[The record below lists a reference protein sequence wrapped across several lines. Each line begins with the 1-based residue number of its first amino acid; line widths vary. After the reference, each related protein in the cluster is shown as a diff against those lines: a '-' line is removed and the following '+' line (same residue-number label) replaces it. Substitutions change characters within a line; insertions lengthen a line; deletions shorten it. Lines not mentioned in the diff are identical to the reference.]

1 MTRRDF
7 CLHHLL
13 LPFICVL
20 GLGYPDTGL
29 AVPITFN
36 FTGNATSTSGI
47 FAGQGTA
54 VTGSYTFEPDGLS
67 LSSFVTTHTAA
78 FAGSLGVFEI
88 SVTLGATTRTTANN
102 QNTPATNHHDLK
114 WQDGGFFQGW
124 DDLFLFKSTPVIL
137 SDDFGQIFIRDNG
150 DSVLP
155 ADGMA
160 PGSGNLTLPL
170 ILAAPDVSLFNTV
183 AGLSRYEARNGSG
196 TLEGTLAFT
205 TTSITAAPG
214 APGSDPG
221 NPILPTSGGSGTPF
235 RFDNVSGDGNW
246 FDPPL
251 VGGYEYATDG
261 SSNFTEVGLP
271 PLVNVPDAD
280 GQYLVSSVHGDQSV
294 LAGNNY
300 VFPSPV
306 DFFTINGINP
316 FVDGGDPLA
325 FPTYLDFDQ
334 TTVTWTMTPIPEP
347 SSVLLL
353 APGLVALV
361 VVAARRHTAKSRA
374 QSGLS

>member
-1 MTRRDF
+1 MPPGAAFGTGSFVEVARR
-7 CLHHLL
+7 
-13 LPFICVL
+13 
-20 GLGYPDTGL
+20 TGD
-29 AVPITFN
+29 N
-36 FTGNATSTSGI
+36 NNATLEAIFGLIDLVPFVPASWLSNPGNLELRAVFEEFPIDATHLAHISSHVQFGRNDPTNANFSGI
-47 FAGQGTA
+47 ELVA
-54 VTGSYTFEPDGLS
+54 
-67 LSSFVTTHTAA
+67 TAA
-78 FAGSLGVFEI
+78 GPR
-88 SVTLGATTRTTANN
+88 SV
-102 QNTPATNHHDLK
+102 
-114 WQDGGFFQGW
+114 
-124 DDLFLFKSTPVIL
+124 
-137 SDDFGQIFIRDNG
+137 
-150 DSVLP
+150 
-155 ADGMA
+155 
-160 PGSGNLTLPL
+160 
-170 ILAAPDVSLFNTV
+170 
-183 AGLSRYEARNGSG
+183 
-196 TLEGTLAFT
+196 
-205 TTSITAAPG
+205 
-214 APGSDPG
+214 PGSDPG

-306 DFFTINGINP
+306 DFFTITGINP

-353 APGLVALV
+353 AAALMALIA
-361 VVAARRHTAKSRA
+361 VAARRHTAKSRV
-374 QSGLS
+374 QTGLS